1 MNRRRKRPS
10 RKIIILLAAVVIFIG
25 IIIGM
30 AYPTIDQF
38 RSLRITIHNQSDFD
52 LTNVNASLVQGEGPV
67 NSERDGSVYKLK
79 KDIASGKKV
88 KFTPR
93 LSPSGESSV
102 HLQFTDSRGEIHTK
116 VVCGYTEY
124 LSGKTYVNVT
134 NDNITVKEEC
144 W

>member
-79 KDIASGKKV
+79 KNIASGKK
-88 KFTPR
+88 
-93 LSPSGESSV
+93 
-102 HLQFTDSRGEIHTK
+102 
-116 VVCGYTEY
+116 
-124 LSGKTYVNVT
+124 
-134 NDNITVKEEC
+134 
-144 W
+144 